1 MKNLKTICNIN
12 IPNSLH
18 SLLEGILDDIDSTLD
33 KADYYVNADLLTAL
47 NAKSEKEFN
56 EICKILIKRINAETN
71 SHVQHGNKLVKGKS
85 YILIYEQDG
94 YYTIFFID
102 KYPAYFDIPY
112 AITWPTWNSRKNEAI
127 IQLDDST
134 FFEDIADS
142 IFGKT
147 DGMTEYCE
155 TPKSLVKSMKTAVK
169 ICMEG

>member
-1 MKNLKTICNIN
+1 MKDLKTICNIN

-18 SLLEGILDDIDSTLD
+18 SLLEGILGDIDSTLD
-33 KADYYVNADLLTAL
+33 KADYYANADLLTAL
-47 NAKSEKEFN
+47 NAKSEEEFN
-56 EICKILIKRINAETN
+56 EICKILIKRIDAETK
-71 SHVQHGNKLVKGKS
+71 SRVQHGNKLVKGKS
-85 YILIYEQDG
+85 YIFICEEDG
-94 YYTIFFID
+94 HYTIFFVD
-102 KYPAYFDIPY
+102 KYPAYLDIPY
-112 AITWPTWNSRKNEAI
+112 AIMWPTWYTRKHEAI
-127 IQLDDST
+127 LQLDDRT

>member
-1 MKNLKTICNIN
+1 MKDLKTICNIN

-18 SLLEGILDDIDSTLD
+18 SLLEGILGDIDSTLD
-33 KADYYVNADLLTAL
+33 KADYYANADLITAL

-71 SHVQHGNKLVKGKS
+71 SCVQHGNKLVKGKS

-102 KYPAYFDIPY
+102 KYPAYLDIPY

>member
-1 MKNLKTICNIN
+1 MKDLKTICNIN

-18 SLLEGILDDIDSTLD
+18 SLLEGILGDIDSTLN
-33 KADYYVNADLLTAL
+33 KSDYYANADLLTAL

-56 EICKILIKRINAETN
+56 EVCKILIKRINAETQ
-71 SHVQHGNKLVKGKS
+71 SHVKHGNKLVKGKS
-85 YILIYEQDG
+85 YIFILEEDG

-102 KYPAYFDIPY
+102 KHPAWLDIPY
-112 AITWPTWNSRKNEAI
+112 VIMWPTWDPRKNKAI

-147 DGMTEYCE
+147 AGMTEYCE
-155 TPKSLVKSMKTAVK
+155 TPKSMIKSMTTVVK

>member
-1 MKNLKTICNIN
+1 MKNLKTI
-12 IPNSLH
+12 
-18 SLLEGILDDIDSTLD
+18 LEGILGDIDSTLD
-33 KADYYVNADLLTAL
+33 RSDYYANADLLTAL

-56 EICKILIKRINAETN
+56 EICKILIKRIDAETN
-71 SHVQHGNKLVKGKS
+71 SRVQHGNKLMKGKS
-85 YILIYEQDG
+85 YIFIYEQEG

-102 KYPAYFDIPY
+102 KCPAYLDIPY
-112 AITWPTWNSRKNEAI
+112 VIMWPTWDSRKNKAI

-155 TPKSLVKSMKTAVK
+155 TPKSLIKSMKTAVK

>member
-1 MKNLKTICNIN
+1 MKDLKTICNIN

-33 KADYYVNADLLTAL
+33 KADYYANADLLTAL

-56 EICKILIKRINAETN
+56 EICKILIKRIDAETK
-71 SHVQHGNKLVKGKS
+71 SRVQHGNKLVKGKS
-85 YILIYEQDG
+85 YILIYEEDG

-102 KYPAYFDIPY
+102 KYPAYLDIPY

>member
-1 MKNLKTICNIN
+1 MKDLKTI
-12 IPNSLH
+12 
-18 SLLEGILDDIDSTLD
+18 LEGILGDIDSTLD
-33 KADYYVNADLLTAL
+33 RSDYYANADLLTAL

-56 EICKILIKRINAETN
+56 EICKILIKRIDAETN
-71 SHVQHGNKLVKGKS
+71 SRVQHGNKLMKGKS

-102 KYPAYFDIPY
+102 KYPAYLDIPY
-112 AITWPTWNSRKNEAI
+112 EITWPTWDSRKNKAI
-127 IQLDDST
+127 LQLDDSV

-147 DGMTEYCE
+147 EGMTEYCE
-155 TPKSLVKSMKTAVK
+155 TPKSLIKSMKTAVK

>member
-1 MKNLKTICNIN
+1 MKDLKTICNIN

-18 SLLEGILDDIDSTLD
+18 SLLEGILGDIDSTLD
-33 KADYYVNADLLTAL
+33 KADYYANADLLTAL

-56 EICKILIKRINAETN
+56 EICKILIKRIDVETN
-71 SHVQHGNKLVKGKS
+71 SRVQHGNKLVKGKS
-85 YILIYEQDG
+85 YIFICEEEG
-94 YYTIFFID
+94 HYTIFFVD
-102 KYPAYFDIPY
+102 KYPAYLDIPY
-112 AITWPTWNSRKNEAI
+112 AIMWPTWNSRKNEAI
-127 IQLDDST
+127 IQLDDNV

-155 TPKSLVKSMKTAVK
+155 TPKSLVKSMNTAVK

>member
-1 MKNLKTICNIN
+1 MKDLKTI
-12 IPNSLH
+12 
-18 SLLEGILDDIDSTLD
+18 LEGILDNIDSTLD
-33 KADYYVNADLLTAL
+33 RADYYANADLLTAL

-56 EICKILIKRINAETN
+56 EICKILIKRIDAETK
-71 SHVQHGNKLVKGKS
+71 SRVQHGNKLVKGKS
-85 YILIYEQDG
+85 YIFICEEDG
-94 YYTIFFID
+94 HYTIFFVD
-102 KYPAYFDIPY
+102 KYPAYLDIPY
-112 AITWPTWNSRKNEAI
+112 AIMWPTWNVWNSKKDKAI
-127 IQLDDST
+127 VQLDDNT